1 MSLKLKKWLTPGIG
15 VKRWLVVA
23 GGGLLCFT
31 VGVLVLADVPAFLY
45 DELRSRVSLHTF
57 LGWVGI
63 LLGLFFML
71 LGWERWAATIS
82 RAMAPN
88 QKRKLVDLLYE
99 RSQLGQGLKVVA
111 FGGGTGLGSL
121 LRGLK
126 PYSSNLSAVVTVCDD
141 GGSSGRLSKELGV
154 LPPGDI
160 RNCLVALADDES
172 LMSDL
177 FDYRFQDGRGL
188 SGHSFGNL
196 FLAAMTDV
204 AGDFEEAIR
213 MSSQILATRGRVL
226 PSTLSSVRL
235 CARYTDKSVVRGES
249 SIPKAGKKI
258 HRVFLEPRKCEPPP
272 EVLEAIQEA
281 DLIILGPGSLYTSVI
296 PNLLVDGIP
305 EALAAAQA
313 PKIYICNVM
322 TQPGETDGYGA
333 ADHVRAIIDHAGE
346 DLVDYA
352 VVNREAP
359 SEERLKR
366 YEETGATVVDPQI
379 ESFEKMS
386 VKPVMAGL
394 LNEADVVRHD
404 SDRLAAAILDLVAR
418 HNGRRGGV
426 QRAHL
431 RAVK

>member
-15 VKRWLVVA
+15 IKRWLVVA
-23 GGGLLCFT
+23 VCGLLFFT
-31 VGVLVLADVPAFLY
+31 GGVLVLADVPAFLY

-57 LGWVGI
+57 LGWAGIMVGV
-63 LLGLFFML
+63 LFMF
-71 LGWERWAATIS
+71 LGWERWFSTITK
-82 RAMAPN
+82 AMAPN

-111 FGGGTGLGSL
+111 LGGGTGLSSL

-172 LMSDL
+172 LMSEL

-188 SGHSFGNL
+188 TGHSFGNL
-196 FLAAMTDV
+196 FLAAMTEV
-204 AGDFEEAIR
+204 VGDFEEAIK

-235 CARYTDKSVVRGES
+235 CARFTDKTVVRGES
-249 SIPKAGKKI
+249 SIPKAGKSI

-272 EVLEAIQEA
+272 EVLEAIGDA

-305 EALAAAQA
+305 EALAASQA

-322 TQPGETDGYGA
+322 TQPGETDDYGA
-333 ADHVRAIIDHAGE
+333 ADHVRAINDHGAE
-346 DLVDYA
+346 VDY
-352 VVNREAP
+352 VIVNREAP
-359 SEERLKR
+359 GDERLKR
-366 YEETGATVVDPQI
+366 YEETGASVVDPQL
-379 ESFEKMS
+379 EGFEKMG
-386 VKPVMAGL
+386 VNPVLAAL
-394 LNEADVVRHD
+394 LNESDVVRHD
-404 SDRLAAAILDLVAR
+404 SDRLASTILDLVAR
-418 HNGRRGGV
+418 HNGRRTGG

>member
-1 MSLKLKKWLTPGIG
+1 MNLKLRKWLTPGIG
-15 VKRWLVVA
+15 VKRWLLVA
-23 GGGLLCFT
+23 ISGLICFT
-31 VGVLVLADVPAFLY
+31 TGVLVLADVPSMLY

-57 LGWVGI
+57 IGWGGI
-63 LLGLFFML
+63 AMGIFLILV
-71 LGWERWAATIS
+71 GWERWFVTIS
-82 RAMAPN
+82 KAMAPN

-111 FGGGTGLGSL
+111 IGGGTGLGSL

-126 PYSSNLSAVVTVCDD
+126 PFSSNLSAVVTVCDD

-172 LMSDL
+172 LLSAL

-188 SGHSFGNL
+188 TGHSFGNL
-196 FLAAMTDV
+196 FLAALTDV
-204 AGDFEEAIR
+204 AGDFEEAIT

-235 CARYTDKSVVRGES
+235 CARFTDKSVVRGES
-249 SIPKAGKKI
+249 SIPKAAKTI
-258 HRVFLEPRKCEPPP
+258 HRVFLEPRRCEPPP
-272 EVLEAIQEA
+272 EVLQAIQEA

-296 PNLLVDGIP
+296 PNLLVEGIP
-305 EALAAAQA
+305 EALAATRA

-322 TQPGETDGYGA
+322 TQPGETDEYGA
-333 ADHVRAIIDHAGE
+333 ADHVRAILDHS
-346 DLVDYA
+346 DQDILDY
-352 VVNREAP
+352 VIVNRELP
-359 SEERLKR
+359 NQESLKR
-366 YEETGATVVDPQI
+366 YEDSGATVVDPQL
-379 ESFEKMS
+379 EALAKLG
-386 VKPVMAGL
+386 VKPVLAAL
-394 LNEADVVRHD
+394 LNESDVVRHD
-404 SDRLAAAILDLVAR
+404 SERLAGTILDLVAR
-418 HNGRRGGV
+418 HNGRHGGA